1 MRLSQSDVFWY
12 VNIQNPHVMQTETL
26 YYGDRKIS
34 IRTSVLEEKATAC
47 NMLCC
52 YADELEVGFFPYVE
66 QVLLRHLCYRSHCSC
81 TMQSEAGCGLLLFN
95 LAASGAQQDCVCQAA
110 VDAAVWCKLLCI
122 LCKVFCSRLQLI
134 LRLWQGHVRIPLHL

>member
-1 MRLSQSDVFWY
+1 MGQAVTNCVQQPKYDFCYGAL
-12 VNIQNPHVMQTETL
+12 QTETL

-66 QVLLRHLCYRSHCSC
+66 QVSPMPARSSQVSNC
-81 TMQSEAGCGLLLFN
+81 
-95 LAASGAQQDCVCQAA
+95 
-110 VDAAVWCKLLCI
+110 
-122 LCKVFCSRLQLI
+122 
-134 LRLWQGHVRIPLHL
+134 

>member
-1 MRLSQSDVFWY
+1 MSKRLNSDVWL
-12 VNIQNPHVMQTETL
+12 QTETL

-66 QVLLRHLCYRSHCSC
+66 QVGSHMLHSAAPPQFISFTTTGESCADKEMPVSPAYKPCSMASRTTSLSIVLCCDGDRSCIC
-81 TMQSEAGCGLLLFN
+81 LLLYPSSVQK
-95 LAASGAQQDCVCQAA
+95 AMSS
-110 VDAAVWCKLLCI
+110 I
-122 LCKVFCSRLQLI
+122 
-134 LRLWQGHVRIPLHL
+134 